1 MSTHVTIFFYAGV
14 WICSTSDASQAD
26 REEADA
32 VEPQHVQK
40 GHSRYAKIWLSF
52 TWGYLDRRKFRRDRR
67 KPRRCRRTMVD
78 DGGIGCATSGI
89 AGTGGNGSLGGGGG
103 GRSRTC
109 NKHAYVYVYI
119 YICVCVTCDRLD
131 LCTTSRSFKIIL
143 LQVPHWPHWL
153 HRSRSQRPGP
163 VLIMIEYD
171 WTIKIH
177 WKAYHVRIVPVCAVA
192 APISPWWQP
201 DRRHIWILHIEK
213 LKKKHMWECRPS
225 EAVGD
230 WFSIY
235 LSIFLSIF
243 LSLSLSLSVCLS
255 VSLSISC
262 LSASLKTKKFCET
275 FSCFK
280 VDNIQNE
287 AIPRDSPYF
296 WIWQHQKQM
305 NSARLPSKMESWVQ
319 SWQPRTNAFC
329 DLSTPPV

>member
-1 MSTHVTIFFYAGV
+1 MGIPWQAKVSSG
-14 WICSTSDASQAD
+14 SKETSKVPKDN
-26 REEADA
+26 
-32 VEPQHVQK
+32 
-40 GHSRYAKIWLSF
+40 GW
-52 TWGYLDRRKFRRDRR
+52 WWRDRLRNLRHRRNRWKWISWRWRWR
-67 KPRRCRRTMVD
+67 KITY
-78 DGGIGCATSGI
+78 
-89 AGTGGNGSLGGGGG
+89 LQQ
-103 GRSRTC
+103 TC
-109 NKHAYVYVYI
+109 ICICIYI
-119 YICVCVTCDRLD
+119 YVCVTCDRLD

-143 LQVPHWPHWL
+143 LQVPHWPHWPHWL

-243 LSLSLSLSVCLS
+243 LSLSLSLFLSVCLS
-255 VSLSISC
+255 LYLSPVH
-262 LSASLKTKKFCET
+262 LQAWK
-275 FSCFK
+275 
-280 VDNIQNE
+280 
-287 AIPRDSPYF
+287 PR
-296 WIWQHQKQM
+296 
-305 NSARLPSKMESWVQ
+305 NSARLFHVSKLTTSKTKQFRETPLIFEFDNIKNKWILRDFLQKWKVECKADSLVPMRFAICPLHLSKVLRL
-319 SWQPRTNAFC
+319 PRKIDARSYEMLH
-329 DLSTPPV
+329 LSHKIILQTYRSDAPKWNHSQEICVLTS